1 VYHFGGQ
8 LGAGGLFVE
17 LLQKRCCCLHCC
29 VETLHTEV
37 VSTVA
42 DGDIEALA
50 YLLDVFVKLASEV
63 GKAFDIAGLKD
74 EVLAGCAVVQAVYI
88 PC

>member
-1 VYHFGGQ
+1 
-8 LGAGGLFVE
+8 
-17 LLQKRCCCLHCC
+17 
-29 VETLHTEV
+29 V